1 MQNIKTEEFFCG
13 NEVIIE
19 KVKKYNDLSYLLI
32 PVLEELKEAYR
43 QKLDHHASWLNVS
56 VEEVAE
62 LIDELDKKKGMAME
76 SEIMKRAIYLIEF
89 DLWTKVM
96 VLLNIGE

>member
-43 QKLDHHASWLNVS
+43 QKLRHHASWLNVS

-62 LIDELDKKKGMAME
+62 LIDELDNKKDMILE
-76 SEIMKRAIYLIEF
+76 SEIMKRATYLIEF
-89 DLWTKVM
+89 DLWVKVM
-96 VLLNIGE
+96 ELLNIGE